1 MGHKLEN
8 ISFEKWVAYI
18 FDHLVIE
25 NSTEKI
31 DAYLADS
38 DWWDDEEQPLVTINY
53 LTRLFENPISAL
65 EPYSDAQINK
75 GLWSLISSSGEYYM
89 MFVIRRADVPWSERQ
104 RCAEA
109 MFTLFERLFAVR
121 CTPTLSHLGEP
132 NANPLNGVCYMW
144 FDILPIYNDM
154 GEPHNQ
160 QLEQVTLDVMRRILD
175 LESIACQ
182 ESALH
187 GLNHWQ
193 SGYPDDAMESN
204 PAVEII
210 DSFLKRHPDLRPE
223 LRAYA
228 LIARESGAQ

>member
-1 MGHKLEN
+1 
-8 ISFEKWVAYI
+8 
-18 FDHLVIE
+18 
-25 NSTEKI
+25 
-31 DAYLADS
+31 
-38 DWWDDEEQPLVTINY
+38 
-53 LTRLFENPISAL
+53 
-65 EPYSDAQINK
+65 
-75 GLWSLISSSGEYYM
+75 
-89 MFVIRRADVPWSERQ
+89 
-104 RCAEA
+104 
-109 MFTLFERLFAVR
+109 
-121 CTPTLSHLGEP
+121 
-132 NANPLNGVCYMW
+132 
-144 FDILPIYNDM
+144 M

-160 QLEQVTLDVMRRILD
+160 QLEQATLDIMRRILD
-175 LESIACQ
+175 LESIPCQ